1 MRKVVLKMVG
11 LLSVW
16 AFYGQLYLKWI
27 EPLRYPNGTK
37 KLIATVAAVVA
48 CAGLTWAIIL
58 FRRDDLVPVAR
69 VAGWGLLGVFAGVC
83 LTIIAKFPTIDGPRG
98 GEAAT
103 LLFLTVVGALIGSL
117 VGEARNEPQQD
128 KKQSADPNHPSSQI
142 SGHEPCE

>member
-37 KLIATVAAVVA
+37 KLIATVASVVA
-48 CAGLTWAIIL
+48 CAGLSTVIVLVQRTNLHSIIRL
-58 FRRDDLVPVAR
+58 TL
-69 VAGWGLLGVFAGVC
+69 GMLLGVFVAVC
-83 LTIIAKFPTIDGPRG
+83 LTFIAFIPAIDGPRG

-103 LLFLTVVGALIGSL
+103 LLFLTIVGALIGSL
-117 VGEARNEPQQD
+117 VGDERNDLQQD
-128 KKQSADPNHPSSQI
+128 KKPSSDESHPTSQI